1 MFFLGSK
8 WGAVMEQKV
17 KQDILKIKDT
27 TFYITSVFSG
37 TVDLQSLIKRLI
49 RSEIEQKNSMN

>member
-1 MFFLGSK
+1 
-8 WGAVMEQKV
+8 MEQKI
-17 KQDILKIKDT
+17 KQDSLKIKDT

-49 RSEIEQKNSMN
+49 RSEIEQKNGVQ

>member
-1 MFFLGSK
+1 
-8 WGAVMEQKV
+8 MERKI
-17 KQDILKIKDT
+17 KQDSLKIKDT

-49 RSEIEQKNSMN
+49 RSEIEQKNGVH